1 MAPEPSKRSAPPPA
15 PACALADD
23 DDDAPLVPAAVLPSD
38 AHCSDDDNT
47 FLTSATKRH
56 CSPSQLAAKF
66 SRYTAGSSAVGSTP
80 PPIRNTPPARAVAG
94 GSGYGSAKF
103 EAANSE
109 RYQWLE
115 NVRDAQGK
123 KFGEPGA

>member
-15 PACALADD
+15 PECALADD
-23 DDDAPLVPAAVLPSD
+23 DDDAPLVPAAVLPAD
-38 AHCSDDDNT
+38 AHYSDDDTT
-47 FLTSATKRH
+47 FPTSATKRH

-66 SRYTAGSSAVGSTP
+66 SRYTAGSSAVESMPPPTRSTP
-80 PPIRNTPPARAVAG
+80 PSRAVAG

-115 NVRDAQGK
+115 NVRDAQGRK
-123 KFGEPGA
+123 IGEPGA